1 MPPSTVLL
9 GRNAIL
15 TCWKVGGSQ
24 ELTLQANLSDG
35 ILEAVLKEDGR
46 TLWTEGP
53 IGDDNRMGPW
63 SLRWS
68 LQEK

>member
-1 MPPSTVLL
+1 
-9 GRNAIL
+9 
-15 TCWKVGGSQ
+15 
-24 ELTLQANLSDG
+24 LQANLSNG

-53 IGDDNRMGPW
+53 IVDDNRMGPW